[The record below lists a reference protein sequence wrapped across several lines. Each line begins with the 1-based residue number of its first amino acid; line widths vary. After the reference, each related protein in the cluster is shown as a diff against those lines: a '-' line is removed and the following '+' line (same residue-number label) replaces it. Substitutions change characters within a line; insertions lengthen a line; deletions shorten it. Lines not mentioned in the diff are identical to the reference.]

1 MLYNMSVMKTE
12 KTVRIDARLKKSEKE
27 KLLKLARSK
36 GSSGIT
42 GLLRLL
48 AKAKQVKIEI

>member
-1 MLYNMSVMKTE
+1 MLYNMSAMRTE